1 MPRTIRKKPKKVQ
14 KKKPKKVQKKK
25 PKKVQRK
32 KKPRKK
38 SLTEGQKIGIALG
51 SIGGAALLGTGGYLG
66 SRYLEFNKLVNA
78 TEEYIKK
85 REQTK
90 KNLFPQ
96 NKWPK
101 ESAYEKS
108 KGIKKFVKNYEQY
121 KKDSNEDVFEPE
133 EIRLVNELEKR
144 EAKTEAKAKAKAI
157 EEETAIFRKN
167 YEKKIKVREKARAK
181 SRETKE
187 NAELVKKQE
196 EENKKF
202 WKLYKEQQNKKFGK
216 KNKKSLK
223 SMVKSPAFIAGV
235 TGTAATLGGLF
246 ALNEKWYSD
255 YVKKRKKRG
264 FFQKA
269 WTKMS
274 GRKPPITPYEKFMG
288 YRKRYKKSK
297 KKFGKK
303 VSKKPST
310 SLRKLCKK
318 YKVRLT
324 VKRKGKRVYKSEK
337 VLKKQCK
344 NAMKR
349 KK

>member
-14 KKKPKKVQKKK
+14 KKKPKKVQKKF
-25 PKKVQRK
+25 KKVQRK

-38 SLTEGQKIGIALG
+38 SLTKEQKIGIALG

-78 TEEYIKK
+78 TEKYIRR
-85 REQTK
+85 REKMK
-90 KNLFPQ
+90 KNWFPQ

-108 KGIKKFVKNYEQY
+108 KGIKKFVKNYEKY
-121 KKDSNEDVFEPE
+121 KKDSNKDVFEPE

-144 EAKTEAKAKAKAI
+144 EAKTEEKAEERAHLREYRQAKAKAKAK
-157 EEETAIFRKN
+157 AKAD
-167 YEKKIKVREKARAK
+167 EKVDAK
-181 SRETKE
+181 
-187 NAELVKKQE
+187 LVKLQE
-196 EENKKF
+196 EENKEF
-202 WKLYKEQQNKKFGK
+202 WKLFKEQQNKKFGK

-255 YVKKRKKRG
+255 YVKKRKKRNWL
-264 FFQKA
+264 Q
-269 WTKMS
+269 
-274 GRKPPITPYEKFMG
+274 RKFSPGGKITPYEKFMG